1 MYPPQP
7 MHPSQTADPQQAYAA
22 QYQQQ
27 YPPQPGYGPPPPA
40 PNPYGGQ
47 FQHAGYVQQPPAPQ
61 APALPV
67 MPTVIEPTSDGGGE
81 WAPNPRNLIG
91 YAVMALPTSIDENAK
106 GYGDVG
112 IRPKVTLDFIVV
124 NVAPDGSPLGPIEY
138 GENMSRNVAEQRPA
152 CFRLDVF
159 PAEFRGAWW
168 SNQEVVKSLRTVL
181 QAGPGNV
188 TMGRFRIGDQ
198 GNRPPLLER
207 MADNDPGRVALME
220 AYQQRATNRDA
231 LRRSVGNGIT
241 EINGGPPQKV
251 APNQQAGMPPAPG
264 SAYAQQGYQ
273 QPPVAQYGYGGPPP
287 PPMPQQPGQ
296 QAAQVQY
303 GPPPAQP
310 GQAAPAGPPPPGW
323 TPEAWAA
330 APPHIRQAY
339 GQ

>member
-7 MHPSQTADPQQAYAA
+7 MHPSQAADPQQAYAA

-27 YPPQPGYGPPPPA
+27 QYPPQPGQYPPPA
-40 PNPYGGQ
+40 AQ
-47 FQHAGYVQQPPAPQ
+47 QGYPQYQPQPGYPQPGSAAP
-61 APALPV
+61 PLPV
-67 MPTVIEPTSDGGGE
+67 MPTVIEPTGGGGGE
-81 WAPNPRNLIG
+81 ISPNPRHLIG
-91 YAVMALPTSIDENAK
+91 YAVMALPTSIDENAQ
-106 GYGDVG
+106 GAQPGQ
-112 IRPKVTLDFIVV
+112 IRPRVTTDFIVV
-124 NVAPDGSPLGPIEY
+124 GVAADGSPLPSIEY
-138 GENMSRNVAEQRPA
+138 GDNQSNNMAERRPNVL
-152 CFRLDVF
+152 RLDVF

-168 SNQEVVKSLRTVL
+168 SNQEVVKALRDVL

-188 TMGRFRIGDQ
+188 TMGRFRFGDN
-198 GNRPPLLER
+198 GNRPPMLER

-241 EINGGPPQKV
+241 EINGGPPQKA
-251 APNQQAGMPPAPG
+251 APNQQGQPPAPG
-264 SAYAQQGYQ
+264 SAYGQQGYQ

>member
-1 MYPPQP
+1 MYPN
-7 MHPSQTADPQQAYAA
+7 
-22 QYQQQ
+22 QQQ
-27 YPPQPGYGPPPPA
+27 YPPQPGAYPPPA
-40 PNPYGGQ
+40 AQP
-47 FQHAGYVQQPPAPQ
+47 GYPQYQPQPGYPQPGAAATPLAP
-61 APALPV
+61 PLPV
-67 MPTVIEPTSDGGGE
+67 MPTVIEPTGGGGGE

-168 SNQEVVKSLRTVL
+168 SNSEVVKALRDVL

-241 EINGGPPQKV
+241 EINGGPPQK
-251 APNQQAGMPPAPG
+251 ATPGQQGQPPAPG
-264 SAYAQQGYQ
+264 SAYAQAAQYGPPAQQAYAASAQG
-273 QPPVAQYGYGGPPP
+273 YGYGGPPP

-310 GQAAPAGPPPPGW
+310 GQQAPAGPLPPGW
-323 TPEAWAA
+323 TPDAWAA